1 MWYGTNQAA
10 IKISEDSFPET
21 VVGRLR
27 ELCAFGP
34 GDGAAC
40 ASRVAEMMRDA
51 GLGDVKVVEPSQG
64 REDASMRGDPIVVGE
79 KAGPPG
85 SPTVLFYASYGTV
98 DESSEAAGPASEGSG
113 PPTQQGSKVSKD
125 IERWASDP
133 LCLTPTKRPTSSP
146 SSSSSPSQAAAGTKG
161 GERLAARGAA
171 QDKANVV
178 CQIAAVEAMLEG
190 GAELPCGM
198 KVVVGATPPPGSL
211 SGDAPLEVADRLAD
225 FLRAHP
231 SLAGL
236 PDLVVV
242 SEPAGSRL
250 APDKNA
256 IVVGCRGFA
265 CLEVAVSTF
274 EDDGSDL
281 GHRRGC
287 ADFGGPLID
296 PSRVLANIVASLHPP
311 GTGGLGGEGVSTPA
325 PGGGGG
331 GLWRRGSGASGT
343 GRGSCGGTRATPRRW
358 PARKG

>member
-1 MWYGTNQAA
+1 QAA

-98 DESSEAAGPASEGSG
+98 DDSSEAGPAEGSG
-113 PPTQQGSKVSKD
+113 SPTQGSTISND

-133 LCLTPTKRPTSSP
+133 LCLTPTKRPSSS
-146 SSSSSPSQAAAGTKG
+146 SSSSSPSQAAGSPKG

-178 CQIAAVEAMLEG
+178 CQIAAVE
-190 GAELPCGM
+190 
-198 KVVVGATPPPGSL
+198 
-211 SGDAPLEVADRLAD
+211 
-225 FLRAHP
+225 
-231 SLAGL
+231 
-236 PDLVVV
+236 
-242 SEPAGSRL
+242 
-250 APDKNA
+250 
-256 IVVGCRGFA
+256 
-265 CLEVAVSTF
+265 
-274 EDDGSDL
+274 
-281 GHRRGC
+281 
-287 ADFGGPLID
+287 
-296 PSRVLANIVASLHPP
+296 
-311 GTGGLGGEGVSTPA
+311 
-325 PGGGGG
+325 
-331 GLWRRGSGASGT
+331 
-343 GRGSCGGTRATPRRW
+343 
-358 PARKG
+358 